1 MQTIE
6 TFEKNTLS
14 IIISWVL
21 ADGTPKD
28 LTGATVEAFAK
39 LQQGQGAAISL
50 AAEVLD
56 GAAGEV
62 RVSAPANTLPTGF
75 YAFQIRAT
83 KDAVTRTYE
92 RNIAVKLSLAA

>member
-14 IIISWVL
+14 IIIAWSL

-39 LQQGQGAAISL
+39 GQGAAIVL

-56 GAAGEV
+56 GPAGEV
-62 RVSAPANTLPTGF
+62 RVSAPADTLPPGF
-75 YAFQIRAT
+75 YAFQLRAT

-92 RNIAVKLSLAA
+92 RNIAVKASLAA

>member
-6 TFEKNTLS
+6 TFEKDTLS
-14 IIISWVL
+14 IIIAWSL
-21 ADGTPKD
+21 ADGSPKD

-39 LQQGQGAAISL
+39 GQGAAIAL

-56 GAAGEV
+56 GPAGEV
-62 RVSAPANTLPTGF
+62 RVSALADTLPTGF
-75 YAFQIRAT
+75 YVFQLRAT

>member
-14 IIISWVL
+14 IIITWL
-21 ADGTPKD
+21 REDGSAKD

-39 LQQGQGAAISL
+39 VQGAAIVLS
-50 AAEVLD
+50 AEVLD
-56 GAAGEV
+56 GPAGDV
-62 RVSAPANTLPTGF
+62 RVSAPADTLPAGF

-83 KDAVTRTYE
+83 KDGVTRTYE
-92 RNIAVKLSLAA
+92 SNIAVKLSLAA

>member
-1 MQTIE
+1 MQTID

-14 IIISWVL
+14 IIITWVL

-39 LQQGQGAAISL
+39 GQGAAISL

-56 GAAGEV
+56 GPAGEV
-62 RVSAPANTLPTGF
+62 RVSAPADTLPSGF
-75 YAFQIRAT
+75 YAFQLRAT

-92 RNIAVKLSLAA
+92 RNIAVRLSLAA